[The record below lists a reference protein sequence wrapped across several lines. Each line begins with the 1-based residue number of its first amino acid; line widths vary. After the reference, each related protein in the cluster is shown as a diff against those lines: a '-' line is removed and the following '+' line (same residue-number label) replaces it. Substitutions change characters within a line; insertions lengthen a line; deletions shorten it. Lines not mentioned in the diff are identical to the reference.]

1 VRLLGPVALA
11 VDGVWRPVAG
21 LRRQALLAVLALH
34 GGRPVNADILLEV
47 VWEGAPPATAMN
59 SLQSHL
65 SYLRREFAL
74 HDELVSRRPGYLLDL
89 PAEEVDA
96 LFAERLIRE
105 ARQSGDP
112 AESAEKLVVALG
124 LWSGRALEGTDGL
137 SWLRDQAQRME
148 DLRIAAVRELAD
160 ARLSLG
166 DHEGLVPQLKRLA
179 DRYPLDEDMHRQLIL
194 ALYHAGRRGEALETF
209 RALRA
214 RLDAELGISPSPA
227 LRRLEESLL
236 RPDSPPSAGAPV
248 PAQLPPA
255 ITGFAG
261 REREL
266 ARLNDFLANE
276 SGEGTITRKD
286 DAIAPA
292 THGRQPRGTRET
304 PPRKDDAIAPATHG
318 RQPRMSR
325 MSRTVTVS
333 TVSGTAGVGK
343 TALAVHWAHTIAS
356 MFPDGQLYVD
366 LRGFSPGGPAVDPS
380 EALRGF
386 LEALGVPARRIPS
399 GVDDQVE
406 AYRRLASGRRILV
419 VLDNARDMEQVRPL
433 LPEASGCLTI
443 ITSRHRL
450 QPTGSAGQLISLDLL
465 GPESARELLV
475 ARLGSRRVIAE
486 PAAVDDIIARCA
498 GLPLALAIVGARA
511 ATQPR
516 AALASFA
523 EEMRDSGGALD
534 LLDGGDALS
543 NVRAVFSASL
553 RSLSPGAAELF
564 CRLGLHPGTEFSAGA
579 AASLAAVPLPRAREL
594 MGELARANLLMPR
607 GSAASLPRG
616 ASPRS
621 GNLRDHGRYAMH
633 DLLRAFAAER
643 VTARDAALRGLCDHY
658 LHTAH
663 RAAILLGADHPI
675 ELEPPAPGVHLE
687 PLADYDAAMRWL
699 TAERQSIVAVAAQAL
714 EAGLDTQAWQIA
726 WAMRVYLTYQGLWHQ
741 QAAVQRTALAAA
753 QRLGDPYALAHAR
766 RGLAYADAALGRHGE
781 ARAQVEAAVASFAE
795 AGRPA
800 EQAMAL
806 LSLSRL
812 LDGGGFA
819 AAALPAAQRA
829 LEIYRMAGY
838 REGTA
843 HALNAVGWCH
853 GRLGAHQEALV
864 HCGQALEL
872 HRELGNEEGESFT
885 LDSLGYN
892 HHHLKA
898 FDRAVA
904 DYTAALELFRRR
916 GDLSSEAETS
926 DRLGDSLHALGQS
939 GRAREAWRHALA
951 IVEQLPELNHP
962 APERLRAK
970 MAAAAPGI

>member
-1 VRLLGPVALA
+1 MRVRLLGPVGLV
-11 VDGVWRPVAG
+11 VDGVVRPVAG

-34 GGRPVNADILLEV
+34 GGRPVSADMLLEV
-47 VWEGAPPATAMN
+47 VWEGDPPATAIN

-74 HDELVSRRPGYLLDL
+74 HDRLLARRPGYLLDL
-89 PAEEVDA
+89 PPDEIDA
-96 LFAERLIRE
+96 LLAERLIRE
-105 ARQSGDP
+105 AQHSGDP
-112 AESAEKLVVALG
+112 AEAAEKLVAALG

-137 SWLRDQAQRME
+137 SWLRDQSQRLE
-148 DLRIAAVRELAD
+148 DLRLMAVRELAD

-166 DHEGLVPQLKRLA
+166 DHEGLVPQLQRLA
-179 DRYPLDEDMHRQLIL
+179 ARYPLDEDMHRQLIL
-194 ALYHAGRRGEALETF
+194 ALYHAGRREEALETF
-209 RALRA
+209 RDLRA
-214 RLDAELGISPSPA
+214 RLDAELGIAPSPA
-227 LRRLEESLL
+227 LRRLEETLL
-236 RPDSPPSAGAPV
+236 RPESPPTAGALV

-266 ARLNDFLANE
+266 ARLNGFLAN
-276 SGEGTITRKD
+276 SAAGTITRPG
-286 DAIAPA
+286 DAIAPDP
-292 THGRQPRGTRET
+292 HGRP
-304 PPRKDDAIAPATHG
+304 
-318 RQPRMSR
+318 PRMSR
-325 MSRTVTVS
+325 TITLS

-343 TALAVHWAHTIAS
+343 TALAVHWAHAIAS

-386 LEALGVPARRIPS
+386 LEALGVPSRRIPP
-399 GVDDQVE
+399 GLDDQAEV
-406 AYRRLASGRRILV
+406 YRGLVSSRKVLV
-419 VLDNARDMEQVRPL
+419 VLDNARDQEQVRPL
-433 LPEASGCLTI
+433 LPEAPGCLTI

-450 QPTGSAGQLISLDLL
+450 HPMGPAGQLISLDLL

-475 ARLGSRRVIAE
+475 ARVGSSRVAAE
-486 PAAVDDIIARCA
+486 PAAVDEIIARCA

-516 AALASFA
+516 ARLSAFA
-523 EEMRDSGGALD
+523 EEMSASGGALD

-543 NVRAVFSASL
+543 NVRAVFAASL
-553 RSLSPGAAELF
+553 RALSPGAAELF
-564 CRLGLHPGTEFSAGA
+564 CRLGLHPGPEISAGA

-594 MGELARANLLMPR
+594 LGELARANLLMPR
-607 GSAASLPRG
+607 RE
-616 ASPRS
+616 RF
-621 GNLRDHGRYAMH
+621 AMH

-643 VTARDAALRGLCDHY
+643 VTARHAALHGLCDHY

-675 ELEPPAPGVHLE
+675 ELEPPAPGVHIE
-687 PLADYDAAMRWL
+687 QPADYDSAMRWL
-699 TAERQSIVAVAAQAL
+699 TAERQCIVAVAAQAL
-714 EAGLDTQAWQIA
+714 EAGLDTHAWQIA
-726 WAMRVYLTYQGLWHQ
+726 WSMRVYLTYQGLWHQ

-766 RGLAYADAALGRHGE
+766 RGLAYADAALGRHAE
-781 ARAQVEAAVASFAE
+781 ARSHIEAAVASFAE

-800 EQAMAL
+800 EQALAL

-812 LDGGGFA
+812 LDGDGA
-819 AAALPAAQRA
+819 TAAALPAAQRA
-829 LEIYRMAGY
+829 LEIYRQAGY

-843 HALNAVGWCH
+843 YALNAAGWCH
-853 GRLGAHQEALV
+853 GRLGAHEEALV

-892 HHHLKA
+892 HHHLGA
-898 FDRAVA
+898 FAEAVA
-904 DYTAALELFRRR
+904 DFTAALELFRRR

-926 DRLGDSLHALGQS
+926 DRLGDSLHALGE
-939 GRAREAWRHALA
+939 GDRAHEAWRHALDL
-951 IVEQLPELNHP
+951 VEQLPELNHP

-970 MAAAAPGI
+970 LAGPMIAG